1 MVAPGGTRTPFV
13 RPRPAVEV
21 PPDDKISA
29 VKLILALVASAALLA
44 VAAVLLEQR
53 VEGDR
58 QYRDLLASGDEHL
71 ASGDTATAIEAFSGA
86 LALRPSSMV
95 AHLRRGEAYRAD
107 RRMEEA
113 VRDLLDAA
121 RLAPDSTAPAL
132 SLGDLYDAE
141 RDWPRAADWYGHA
154 ASRLQT
160 PALLYRLALA
170 RYRSGAP
177 AAAIDPLERIVAR
190 DDTAGD
196 AYYLLGLADRD
207 ARRPEEA
214 VKALEHAVKIAPSL
228 LPAREELADL
238 YRTQGRA
245 VDEMAQLQS
254 LAALDVRPA
263 RIVAIAMAETRT
275 GQLDASIATLSE
287 VARTDPADPAV
298 ALAVSRVFL
307 TRAER
312 TLDRPSAMRALA
324 VLSSAPAD
332 GLATS
337 ERVALLGR
345 AQYLAGDW
353 SRAERTL
360 TEAVRT
366 APVDLEAFGFLADAA
381 ERLGHDADA
390 RDALAN
396 LDALQGDTA
405 SASARASRARRMGT
419 ISLRLGDAA
428 SAARSFVQAT
438 DLGAVDAS
446 TLALLAQA
454 QWQAGDRTGARAAL
468 TRAVTADARNPDVA
482 RVARLVK

>member
-1 MVAPGGTRTPFV
+1 
-13 RPRPAVEV
+13 
-21 PPDDKISA
+21 
-29 VKLILALVASAALLA
+29 VKRILALAAGMALLTTG
-44 VAAVLLEQR
+44 AVLLEQR

-58 QYRDLLASGDEHL
+58 QYRALLASGDEHL

-107 RRMEEA
+107 RRVDEA

-141 RDWPRAADWYGHA
+141 QDWPRAANWYGQA
-154 ASRLQT
+154 ALRLQT

-170 RYRSGAP
+170 RYRSGSA
-177 AAAIDPLERIVAR
+177 AAAIDPLQRIVAR
-190 DDTAGD
+190 DDTAGE
-196 AYYLLGLADRD
+196 AYFLLGLAYRD
-207 ARRPEEA
+207 TRRPEDA
-214 VKALEHAVKIAPSL
+214 VKALERAVRIAPSL
-228 LPAREELADL
+228 LAAREELADL

-245 VDEMAQLQS
+245 VDEMAQLQA
-254 LAALDVRPA
+254 LAALDERPA
-263 RIVAIAMAETRT
+263 RTVAIAVAETRM
-275 GQLDASIATLSE
+275 GQLDASVATLSE
-287 VARTDPADPAV
+287 VAKADPADPAV
-298 ALAVSRVFL
+298 ALALSRVFL

-312 TLDRPSAMRALA
+312 TLDRPSAIRALA
-324 VLSSAPAD
+324 ILSGTPAD
-332 GLATS
+332 GLNSS
-337 ERVALLGR
+337 ERIALLGR

-360 TEAVRT
+360 TDAVRT

-405 SASARASRARRMGT
+405 SAAARASRARRMGT

-428 SAARSFVQAT
+428 AAARSLVQAT
-438 DLGAVDAS
+438 DLGAADAS

-454 QWQAGDRTGARAAL
+454 QWQAGDRSGARAAL
-468 TRAVTADARNPDVA
+468 ARAVTADGHNPDVA
-482 RVARLVK
+482 RVARLVR

>member
-1 MVAPGGTRTPFV
+1 
-13 RPRPAVEV
+13 
-21 PPDDKISA
+21 
-29 VKLILALVASAALLA
+29 VKRILALVAAAALLA

-107 RRMEEA
+107 RRVDEA
-113 VRDLLDAA
+113 VRDLRDAA

-132 SLGDLYDAE
+132 SLGDLYEAE
-141 RDWPRAADWYGHA
+141 RDWPRAANWYGQA
-154 ASRLQT
+154 ASKLQT
-160 PALLYRLALA
+160 PALLYSLALA
-170 RYRSGAP
+170 RYRSGAA

-190 DDTAGD
+190 DDTAGE
-196 AYYLLGLADRD
+196 AYYLLGLAYRD
-207 ARRPEEA
+207 TRRPEEA
-214 VKALEHAVKIAPSL
+214 VKALERAVRIAPSL

-238 YRTQGRA
+238 YRRQGRA
-245 VDEMAQLQS
+245 VDEMAQLQA
-254 LAALDVRPA
+254 LAALDERPA
-263 RIVAIAMAETRT
+263 RTVAIALAETRT

-298 ALAVSRVFL
+298 TFALTRVFL

-312 TLDRPSAMRALA
+312 TLDRPSAIRALA
-324 VLSSAPAD
+324 ILSSAPAD
-332 GLATS
+332 GLGTS
-337 ERVALLGR
+337 ERMALLGR

-360 TEAVRT
+360 TAAVRT
-366 APVDLEAFGFLADAA
+366 SPVDIEAFGFLADAA
-381 ERLGHDADA
+381 ERLGHDVDA

-405 SASARASRARRMGT
+405 STSTRASRARRMGT
-419 ISLRLGDAA
+419 ISLRLGEAA
-428 SAARSFVQAT
+428 VAARSFAQAT
-438 DLGAVDAS
+438 DLGDADAA

-454 QWQAGDRTGARAAL
+454 RWQAGDQSGARAAL
-468 TRAVTADARNPDVA
+468 TLAVTADGHNPDVA

>member
-1 MVAPGGTRTPFV
+1 
-13 RPRPAVEV
+13 
-21 PPDDKISA
+21 
-29 VKLILALVASAALLA
+29 VKRIFALVAGAALLA

-58 QYRDLLASGDEHL
+58 QYRDLLAAGDEHL
-71 ASGDTATAIEAFSGA
+71 ASGDTGTAIEAFSGA

-107 RRMEEA
+107 RRDDEA

-141 RDWPRAADWYGHA
+141 RDWPRAANWYGQA
-154 ASRLQT
+154 ASKLQT

-170 RYRSGAP
+170 RYQSGAA

-190 DDTAGD
+190 DDTAGE
-196 AYYLLGLADRD
+196 AYYLLGLAYRD
-207 ARRPEEA
+207 TRRPEEA
-214 VKALEHAVKIAPSL
+214 VKALERAVRIAPSL

-245 VDEMAQLQS
+245 VDEMAQLQA
-254 LAALDVRPA
+254 LAVLDEHPA
-263 RIVAIAMAETRT
+263 RTVAIAMAETRT
-275 GQLDASIATLSE
+275 GQLDASLATLSE
-287 VARTDPADPAV
+287 VARADPADPAV

-312 TLDRPSAMRALA
+312 TLDRPSAIRALA

-337 ERVALLGR
+337 ERMALLGR

-360 TEAVRT
+360 TDAVRT
-366 APVDLEAFGFLADAA
+366 APVDIEAFGFLADAA
-381 ERLGHDADA
+381 ERLGHDVDA

-396 LDALQGDTA
+396 LDTLQGDTA

-428 SAARSFVQAT
+428 SAARSFAQAT
-438 DLGAVDAS
+438 DLGLADAS
-446 TLALLAQA
+446 TLAWLAQA
-454 QWQAGDRTGARAAL
+454 RWQAGDRSGARAAL
-468 TRAVTADARNPDVA
+468 TRAAAADGHNPDVA